1 MWSNLIDRAWLF
13 GGKSEAN
20 RLLQN
25 SLWRFEPSRSDSQW
39 TSLELDHN
47 MSDSRPSN
55 GAGCNVPIL
64 QTGYYLGGIIVS
76 DHWPTHDL
84 HFRHVL
90 TAFNMET
97 ETLSSFDVPDFV
109 PIVNQSL
116 IYLNTGRKD
125 GVLVALGSYRE
136 QEGKLELVGYA
147 VSVT

>member
-13 GGKSEAN
+13 GGRSEAN

-25 SLWRFEPSRSDSQW
+25 SLWRFEPSRSVGQW
-39 TSLELDHN
+39 TSLELDRN

-55 GAGCNVPIL
+55 GAGCNVLVL

-76 DHWPTHDL
+76 DSELTHDM

-97 ETLSSFDVPDFV
+97 ETLSSFKVPDFV
-109 PIVNQSL
+109 P
-116 IYLNTGRKD
+116 
-125 GVLVALGSYRE
+125 
-136 QEGKLELVGYA
+136 
-147 VSVT
+147 VSTRAWCT